1 MAPTKQQQKGKG
13 RARAA
18 PESLDWDRYLV
29 EEETAP
35 PRLPQYL
42 RTPAEALLD
51 TDDYRAY
58 QERQSRG
65 EQEEAAA
72 PRRTSSETRA
82 AVGHVRGGDD
92 EDADEL
98 VFVNIGEAAAV
109 PAGLG
114 LWHWLQADVDGIR
127 AAELGF
133 DHPAQVEHARNQ
145 SLFANG
151 LGFDAGPITLW
162 YPRRELFNPRH
173 QPDGPGRWAY
183 HTPADQQTADLNMG
197 GQADDAGRYDFTN
210 VPHPTAAQVWAARR
224 RSVDAGEPPNF
235 HQSRDVNVVWVP
247 GTDDQEVGEQEAE
260 QQMSDGE
267 DGEVGRV
274 TAGQI
279 DPVSGVVHDP
289 LNRGEND
296 QTAPDDDL
304 ATYHTREIAGKVFT
318 LDRMRAHAGPPTPRL
333 AWILTKKG
341 VWQKYSGY
349 EKVDWTKE
357 TSVESLN
364 KWKEQALNRNGWPSK
379 RGDRPT
385 YPDDQR
391 EWMLEYVKGKKL
403 PSSSIALH
411 ELAAAFD
418 ERFDSK
424 RPVTGLYGLM
434 TRIRGEL
441 DKYGGLQPDRLRRGD
456 NLRRKRSEEES
467 EGESSAGEGP
477 SKKARKKAKK

>member
-1 MAPTKQQQKGKG
+1 MAPREQQQKGKG
-13 RARAA
+13 KARV
-18 PESLDWDRYLV
+18 ESETLNWDRYLV
-29 EEETAP
+29 EEEMAP

-42 RTPAEALLD
+42 RTPAAALLN
-51 TDDYRAY
+51 TDAYRAY

-65 EQEEAAA
+65 EQEQAAA
-72 PRRTSSETRA
+72 PRRTSSETRT

-98 VFVNIGEAAAV
+98 VFVNIGEATAA

-114 LWHWLQADVDGIR
+114 LWHWLQADVDGIY
-127 AAELGF
+127 AEELGF
-133 DHPAQVEHARNQ
+133 DHPAQVEHARSQ
-145 SLFANG
+145 GLFANG
-151 LGFDAGPITLW
+151 LGPDAGPVTVW
-162 YPRRELFNPRH
+162 YPRSELFNPRR

-183 HTPADQQTADLNMG
+183 HTPADQQTAELNMG

-224 RSVDAGEPPNF
+224 QSSDSGRSLDS
-235 HQSRDVNVVWVP
+235 HQRRDVNIVWVP
-247 GTDDQEVGEQEAE
+247 STDNQHHDGQEAGQHSIDE
-260 QQMSDGE
+260 G

-274 TAGQI
+274 SAGQI
-279 DPVSGVVHDP
+279 DPVSGLAHDP

-304 ATYHTREIAGKVFT
+304 ATYHTREIDGKVFT
-318 LDRMRAHAGPPTPRL
+318 LDRMRAHAGPPKPRL
-333 AWILTKKG
+333 AWIVTKKG

-349 EKVDWTKE
+349 EKVDWTNE
-357 TSVESLN
+357 ALVEPLN
-364 KWKEQALNRNGWPSK
+364 KWKEQALNRNGWPPK

-403 PSSSIALH
+403 TSSSIALH

-434 TRIRGEL
+434 SRIRGEL

-456 NLRRKRSEEES
+456 NLRRQRSGEES
-467 EGESSAGEGP
+467 EGESSAGEGS
-477 SKKARKKAKK
+477 SKKGRKMAKK